1 MNDFEKDAKD
11 FGLNDNRVTEESI
24 AKKIV
29 KEEYLYHEGGT
40 LTICILTLQNG
51 FTVRGESACADPA
64 NFRAELGRKYSKADA
79 VKKVWP
85 LEGYL
90 LKQALYI
97 QNQIQ

>member
-64 NFRAELGRKYSKADA
+64 NFRAELGSVA
-79 VKKVWP
+79 VRGLP
-85 LEGYL
+85 LETSIVHPKSNPIRE
-90 LKQALYI
+90 LK
-97 QNQIQ
+97 